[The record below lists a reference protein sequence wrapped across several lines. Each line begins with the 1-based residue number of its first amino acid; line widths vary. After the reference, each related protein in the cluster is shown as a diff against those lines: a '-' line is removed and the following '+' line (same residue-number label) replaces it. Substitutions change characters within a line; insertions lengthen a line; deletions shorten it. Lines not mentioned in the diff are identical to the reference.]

1 LEKKKPVKRRRSY
14 QQQHAAEIMMEKSL
28 KKVKSRGVRAQIINR
43 GGAHVTV

>member
-1 LEKKKPVKRRRSY
+1 
-14 QQQHAAEIMMEKSL
+14 MMEKSL